1 MKLQVGRRFWI
12 VATAAI
18 VVFTVF
24 VVGRNALHAVK
35 IRRQINALTREET
48 LYREKISRDSTLIE
62 QLRYDDYLEAYARE
76 HYRMQRR
83 EERVYLLKE

>member
-48 LYREKISRDSTLIE
+48 LYRKKISRDSTLIE